1 VYEFDGDASYAYY
14 YAHLDRYAEGL
25 HEGQA
30 VRRGDRLGYVGT
42 SGNAPPNTP
51 HLHFTIFK
59 LLPAKHWWE
68 GTPIN
73 PYPLWALRR

>member
-1 VYEFDGDASYAYY
+1 MPIPDNWRGVVDGFT
-14 YAHLDRYAEGL
+14 LGVTERIREGL

-30 VRRGDRLGYVGT
+30 VKKGDRLGYVGT

-59 LLPAKHWWE
+59 LLTWYRGRW
-68 GTPIN
+68 
-73 PYPLWALRR
+73 